1 MYQWYQTTPIFRRIA
16 GGNDGSGSDFR
27 KKPVEVEPR
36 LQHLLKEKLTMIDE
50 YIKDLQK
57 LRQHVGAFLDSP
69 KDVFNQVYL
78 PKNFTIECRYN
89 HVSNIEKQ

>member
-1 MYQWYQTTPIFRRIA
+1 
-16 GGNDGSGSDFR
+16 GNDGSGSDFR

-50 YIKDLQK
+50 HIKDLQK

>member
-1 MYQWYQTTPIFRRIA
+1 
-16 GGNDGSGSDFR
+16 
-27 KKPVEVEPR
+27 
-36 LQHLLKEKLTMIDE
+36 MIDE
-50 YIKDLQK
+50 HIKDLQK

-89 HVSNIEKQ
+89 HVSNIENNKTDKNPRRKKS

>member
-1 MYQWYQTTPIFRRIA
+1 MTSGPGYATRTVILRVRKNAKLVTPKGLAYIFVKMLAR
-16 GGNDGSGSDFR
+16 
-27 KKPVEVEPR
+27 P
-36 LQHLLKEKLTMIDE
+36 H
-50 YIKDLQK
+50 IKDLQK